1 METTFDRFY
10 PTHPGEVLKDELEE
24 RGISQRKFAESIG
37 MGYSVLNEILNGKR
51 PITTTSALMFE
62 AALDIP
68 ADSLL
73 KLQINTI
80 CIQPG
85 KIMLWLKSSSR
96 FAKLQLYY
104 KYIFNMAIIKT
115 VEGKTPQWGKNC
127 FIAENAVLTGDCIL
141 GDDCSIWYSAVLRS
155 DVDAIRCGNRVN
167 VQDCACI
174 HQTGTM
180 PCILEDDVSVG
191 HGAIVHG
198 ATVRKGAL
206 IGMNATVLDKADI
219 GEGAIIAAGAV
230 VTHGTKVPAHEIWAG
245 IPARKVKVCA
255 PGQAEEF
262 AKHYSG
268 YIKDWYLK
276 EDK

>member
-1 METTFDRFY
+1 
-10 PTHPGEVLKDELEE
+10 
-24 RGISQRKFAESIG
+24 
-37 MGYSVLNEILNGKR
+37 
-51 PITTTSALMFE
+51 
-62 AALDIP
+62 
-68 ADSLL
+68 
-73 KLQINTI
+73 
-80 CIQPG
+80 
-85 KIMLWLKSSSR
+85 
-96 FAKLQLYY
+96 
-104 KYIFNMAIIKT
+104 MAIIKT
-115 VEGKTPQWGKNC
+115 VEGKTPRWGKNC

-174 HQTGTM
+174 HQT
-180 PCILEDDVSVG
+180 
-191 HGAIVHG
+191 
-198 ATVRKGAL
+198 TVRKGAL

-245 IPARKVKVCA
+245 IPAKKVKACN

-276 EDK
+276 ED

>member
-1 METTFDRFY
+1 
-10 PTHPGEVLKDELEE
+10 
-24 RGISQRKFAESIG
+24 
-37 MGYSVLNEILNGKR
+37 
-51 PITTTSALMFE
+51 
-62 AALDIP
+62 
-68 ADSLL
+68 
-73 KLQINTI
+73 
-80 CIQPG
+80 
-85 KIMLWLKSSSR
+85 
-96 FAKLQLYY
+96 
-104 KYIFNMAIIKT
+104 MAIIKT
-115 VEGKTPQWGKNC
+115 VEGKTPRWGKNC

-206 IGMNATVLDKADI
+206 IGINATVLDKADI

-230 VTHGTKVPAHEIWAG
+230 ITMFTD
-245 IPARKVKVCA
+245 
-255 PGQAEEF
+255 
-262 AKHYSG
+262 
-268 YIKDWYLK
+268 DWYKVAMGNAIPELK
-276 EDK
+276 AKAAFIADNVDADGIYNACQKLGLFLD

>member
-1 METTFDRFY
+1 
-10 PTHPGEVLKDELEE
+10 
-24 RGISQRKFAESIG
+24 
-37 MGYSVLNEILNGKR
+37 
-51 PITTTSALMFE
+51 
-62 AALDIP
+62 
-68 ADSLL
+68 
-73 KLQINTI
+73 
-80 CIQPG
+80 
-85 KIMLWLKSSSR
+85 
-96 FAKLQLYY
+96 
-104 KYIFNMAIIKT
+104 
-115 VEGKTPQWGKNC
+115 
-127 FIAENAVLTGDCIL
+127 
-141 GDDCSIWYSAVLRS
+141 
-155 DVDAIRCGNRVN
+155 
-167 VQDCACI
+167 
-174 HQTGTM
+174 M

-245 IPARKVKVCA
+245 IPARKVKACN

-276 EDK
+276 ECK

>member
-1 METTFDRFY
+1 
-10 PTHPGEVLKDELEE
+10 
-24 RGISQRKFAESIG
+24 
-37 MGYSVLNEILNGKR
+37 
-51 PITTTSALMFE
+51 
-62 AALDIP
+62 
-68 ADSLL
+68 
-73 KLQINTI
+73 
-80 CIQPG
+80 
-85 KIMLWLKSSSR
+85 
-96 FAKLQLYY
+96 
-104 KYIFNMAIIKT
+104 MAIIKT
-115 VEGKTPQWGKNC
+115 VEGKTPRWGKNC

-230 VTHGTKVPAHEIWAG
+230 VTMFTD
-245 IPARKVKVCA
+245 
-255 PGQAEEF
+255 
-262 AKHYSG
+262 
-268 YIKDWYLK
+268 DWYKVAMGNAIPELK
-276 EDK
+276 AKADFITDNVDADGIYLSLIHI

>member
-1 METTFDRFY
+1 MVAKPLYPLYKNIIKPLDRVRYPELRSILMGNQRMIPVFFITFA
-10 PTHPGEVLKDELEE
+10 P
-24 RGISQRKFAESIG
+24 
-37 MGYSVLNEILNGKR
+37 
-51 PITTTSALMFE
+51 
-62 AALDIP
+62 
-68 ADSLL
+68 
-73 KLQINTI
+73 KLQNI
-80 CIQPG
+80 
-85 KIMLWLKSSSR
+85 
-96 FAKLQLYY
+96 
-104 KYIFNMAIIKT
+104 YISNMAIIKT
-115 VEGKTPQWGKNC
+115 VEGKTPRWGKNC

-198 ATVRKGAL
+198 ATVRNGAL

-245 IPARKVKVCA
+245 IPARKVKTCA

-276 EDK
+276 EYK

>member
-1 METTFDRFY
+1 
-10 PTHPGEVLKDELEE
+10 
-24 RGISQRKFAESIG
+24 
-37 MGYSVLNEILNGKR
+37 
-51 PITTTSALMFE
+51 
-62 AALDIP
+62 
-68 ADSLL
+68 
-73 KLQINTI
+73 
-80 CIQPG
+80 
-85 KIMLWLKSSSR
+85 
-96 FAKLQLYY
+96 
-104 KYIFNMAIIKT
+104 MAIIKT
-115 VEGKTPQWGKNC
+115 VEGKTPRWGKNC

-191 HGAIVHG
+191 HGAI
-198 ATVRKGAL
+198 
-206 IGMNATVLDKADI
+206 
-219 GEGAIIAAGAV
+219 IAAGAV

-245 IPARKVKVCA
+245 IPARKVKACA

-276 EDK
+276 ED

>member
-1 METTFDRFY
+1 MPIFMRNLRMIPIFFITFA
-10 PTHPGEVLKDELEE
+10 P
-24 RGISQRKFAESIG
+24 KF
-37 MGYSVLNEILNGKR
+37 
-51 PITTTSALMFE
+51 
-62 AALDIP
+62 
-68 ADSLL
+68 
-73 KLQINTI
+73 
-80 CIQPG
+80 
-85 KIMLWLKSSSR
+85 
-96 FAKLQLYY
+96 

-219 GEGAIIAAGAV
+219 GEGAALPDKPRSLPSIIPD
-230 VTHGTKVPAHEIWAG
+230 TSKTG
-245 IPARKVKVCA
+245 I
-255 PGQAEEF
+255 
-262 AKHYSG
+262 
-268 YIKDWYLK
+268 
-276 EDK
+276 

>member
-1 METTFDRFY
+1 
-10 PTHPGEVLKDELEE
+10 
-24 RGISQRKFAESIG
+24 
-37 MGYSVLNEILNGKR
+37 
-51 PITTTSALMFE
+51 
-62 AALDIP
+62 
-68 ADSLL
+68 
-73 KLQINTI
+73 
-80 CIQPG
+80 
-85 KIMLWLKSSSR
+85 
-96 FAKLQLYY
+96 
-104 KYIFNMAIIKT
+104 MAIIKT
-115 VEGKTPQWGKNC
+115 VEGKTPRWGKNC

-245 IPARKVKVCA
+245 IPAKKVKTCT

>member
-1 METTFDRFY
+1 
-10 PTHPGEVLKDELEE
+10 
-24 RGISQRKFAESIG
+24 
-37 MGYSVLNEILNGKR
+37 
-51 PITTTSALMFE
+51 
-62 AALDIP
+62 
-68 ADSLL
+68 
-73 KLQINTI
+73 
-80 CIQPG
+80 
-85 KIMLWLKSSSR
+85 
-96 FAKLQLYY
+96 
-104 KYIFNMAIIKT
+104 MAIIKT

-219 GEGAIIAAGAV
+219 GEGMTPIHILPTILSKRLTILPSMAKPRH
-230 VTHGTKVPAHEIWAG
+230 TR
-245 IPARKVKVCA
+245 RKSSPSLPLCV
-255 PGQAEEF
+255 F
-262 AKHYSG
+262 SSNSS
-268 YIKDWYLK
+268 ISRL
-276 EDK
+276 